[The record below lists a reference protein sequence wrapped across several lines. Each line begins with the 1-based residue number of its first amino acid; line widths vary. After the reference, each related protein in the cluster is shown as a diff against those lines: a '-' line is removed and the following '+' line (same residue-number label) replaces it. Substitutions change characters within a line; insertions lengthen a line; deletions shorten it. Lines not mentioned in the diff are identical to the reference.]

1 VIDALTSAGMRVDLI
16 GGSKWESQLGAKL
29 PARVFIGDLD
39 GRRAGADV
47 IFLDSPVGDV
57 RFCRLVDPQPGFR
70 AWTVS
75 VNGRETRGEGTSPVT
90 ILFGPRHFI
99 VAYDDSRIVDALRKS
114 LGLSAPP
121 C

>member
-57 RFCRLVDPQPGFR
+57 RFCRLLDPQPGFR
-70 AWTVS
+70 AWTLS

-114 LGLSAPP
+114 LGLSVPP